1 MERGSSPLFN
11 EDLVLTIGIL
21 GLGLIGGSL
30 GLDLT
35 ALGYPVLGVSRQA
48 QTCALACAR
57 GAVRV
62 ASTQWDL
69 LQHAHII
76 FVCTPI
82 DQTLP
87 AVARLSKVVRPGTVI
102 TDVASVKEPI
112 VARATNLWP
121 WFVGGHPMAGTAE
134 VGMQAAVRDL
144 FRERPYVLTPL
155 PETVPEALA
164 QMQEIVDR
172 LGAQIVQAQPL
183 AHDRAVALI
192 SHAPVFISAALLL
205 MINQPDLQLRGL
217 AQQLASSGFRDTS
230 RVGGGNPELG
240 LLMAQYNRDALL
252 AALADYQEQF
262 TRLSQAIQEEN
273 WTVIQELL
281 DQTQS
286 IRQTC
291 LSLTQVRR

>member
-1 MERGSSPLFN
+1 VR
-11 EDLVLTIGIL
+11 TIGIL

-62 ASTQWDL
+62 ASTQWEL
-69 LQHAHII
+69 LRQAQLI

-82 DQTLP
+82 DQILP
-87 AVARLSKVVRPGTVI
+87 AVARLSELVQPGTII
-102 TDVASVKEPI
+102 TDVASVKGPL
-112 VARATNLWP
+112 VASATELWP

-134 VGMQAAVRDL
+134 VGMKAAVRDL
-144 FRERPYVLTPL
+144 FRGRPWVLTPL
-155 PETVPEALA
+155 SGTGPEALV
-164 QMQEIVDR
+164 QVREIVDR
-172 LGAQIVQAQPL
+172 LGARMVQADPT

-192 SHAPVFISAALLL
+192 SHAPVFISAALVL
-205 MINQPDLQLRGL
+205 MANQPNPEIREL

-240 LLMAQYNRDALL
+240 LFMAQYNRDGLL
-252 AALADYQEQF
+252 AALADYQIQL
-262 TRLSQAIQEEN
+262 TRLSEAIQQEN
-273 WTVIQELL
+273 WALIGELL
-281 DQTQS
+281 QQTQALRPTFLDLPMLDTGAK
-286 IRQTC
+286 IEKP
-291 LSLTQVRR
+291 